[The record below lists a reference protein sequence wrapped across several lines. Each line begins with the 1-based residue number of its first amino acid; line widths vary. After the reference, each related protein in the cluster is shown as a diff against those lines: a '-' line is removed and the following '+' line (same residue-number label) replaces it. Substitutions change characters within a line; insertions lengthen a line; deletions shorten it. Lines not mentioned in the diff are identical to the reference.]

1 MYLKLIA
8 NSLNQFLVDSY
19 FGPGDL
25 EMGTVVRED
34 YDLVTPREFVWTYH
48 SLLIKEITHMYI
60 LIQGLILFNP
70 YIMYAPNDRLN
81 KKYLYNNWSKFCC
94 QV

>member
-8 NSLNQFLVDSY
+8 NSLDQFLVDSY

-48 SLLIKEITHMYI
+48 SLLIKKLHTCIFTRVNLTHTLCIHQMI
-60 LIQGLILFNP
+60 N
-70 YIMYAPNDRLN
+70 
-81 KKYLYNNWSKFCC
+81 
-94 QV
+94 

>member
-48 SLLIKEITHMYI
+48 SLLIKEITHRVNLTHTLCIHQMI
-60 LIQGLILFNP
+60 N
-70 YIMYAPNDRLN
+70 
-81 KKYLYNNWSKFCC
+81 
-94 QV
+94 

>member
-8 NSLNQFLVDSY
+8 HSLDQFLVDSN

-48 SLLIKEITHMYI
+48 SLFIKEITHMYI
-60 LIQGLILFNP
+60 YKG
-70 YIMYAPNDRLN
+70 
-81 KKYLYNNWSKFCC
+81 
-94 QV
+94 

>member
-1 MYLKLIA
+1 MKNNKADFAIIIIFWECLIHMYLKLIA

-60 LIQGLILFNP
+60 YKG
-70 YIMYAPNDRLN
+70 
-81 KKYLYNNWSKFCC
+81 
-94 QV
+94 

>member
-1 MYLKLIA
+1 MYLKLVA
-8 NSLNQFLVDSY
+8 NSLNQFLVDSD

-48 SLLIKEITHMYI
+48 SLLINEITHVY
-60 LIQGLILFNP
+60 LQGLI
-70 YIMYAPNDRLN
+70 
-81 KKYLYNNWSKFCC
+81 
-94 QV
+94 

>member
-1 MYLKLIA
+1 MYLKLVA

-25 EMGTVVRED
+25 EMGTIMGKNN
-34 YDLVTPREFVWTYH
+34 DLVTPREFVWTYH

-60 LIQGLILFNP
+60 YKG
-70 YIMYAPNDRLN
+70 
-81 KKYLYNNWSKFCC
+81 
-94 QV
+94 